1 MSGGFLAPINCYN
14 KSMLEKS
21 PTVRALKALFNFIR
35 VSFRKYTIF
44 VLHLSPHQNMLQAL
58 LLYTLI
64 CFTLL
69 CMPFTR
75 LVPVGIIDNLFTA
88 ASAASTT
95 GLTSVNFAESYNFLG
110 KLIVLFFIQIGG
122 IGYMTMSSFIYLS
135 FSHRLRHRHTE
146 VLNSEFALPRTVR
159 LNEFLH
165 AVIIFTFLA
174 ETIGAFFLY
183 NYFYRHG
190 YGVADSLWYAVFH
203 SVSAFCTAGFSLFP
217 DSFIGFEAS
226 KTINLVISLLALAGA
241 MGFIVVTDLFN
252 RILRRTQEISY
263 TTKIIILSTMAALLG
278 GSFIIMLTN
287 PGLDASAA
295 LFQSVAAMTTAGF
308 STVPISSWAP
318 CSLLI
323 IMALMTIGGSPSGTG
338 GGLKTTTFTCL
349 VATVSSHLFGR
360 KHITFLGRQIPIHRL
375 YIANSTFIFYA
386 ILLFITLFLL
396 TWTET
401 LPFMDILFEAVAAL
415 GTGGMSIG
423 ATAKLSILGKLIII
437 AAMIIG
443 RVGVLTFGLAL
454 LQRTEHELED
464 EEKSVKREDLA
475 V

>member
-1 MSGGFLAPINCYN
+1 M
-14 KSMLEKS
+14 
-21 PTVRALKALFNFIR
+21 RAIYTLLHWIR
-35 VSFRKYTIF
+35 VSLRKYAIF

-58 LLYTLI
+58 ILYTLI
-64 CFTLL
+64 CFLL
-69 CMPFTR
+69 LSMPFTR
-75 LVPVGIIDNLFTA
+75 LVPVGILDNLFTA

-95 GLTSVNFAESYNFLG
+95 GLTSVNFAQSYNFLG
-110 KLIVLFFIQIGG
+110 KLIVLLFIQAGG

-135 FSHRLRHRHTE
+135 FSHRLKHRHME
-146 VLNSEFALPRTVR
+146 VLNNEFALPRTVR
-159 LNEFLH
+159 LNDFLH
-165 AVIIFTFLA
+165 AVIIFTFVA
-174 ETIGAFFLY
+174 EAIGAFFLT
-183 NYFYRHG
+183 NYFYHHG
-190 YGVADSLWYAVFH
+190 YTIWNALWFGIFH
-203 SVSAFCTAGFSLFP
+203 SISAFCTAGFSLFP
-217 DSFIGFEAS
+217 DSFIGFETS

-252 RILRRTQEISY
+252 RLLRRTQEISY
-263 TTKIIILSTMAALLG
+263 TTKIIILSTMAALLV

-295 LFQSVAAMTTAGF
+295 LFQSVAAMTTAGV
-308 STVPISSWAP
+308 STEPISSWTS

-349 VATVSSHLFGR
+349 VATVTSHLFGR
-360 KHITFLGRQIPIHRL
+360 KYTTFLGRQIPVYRV
-375 YIANSTFIFYA
+375 YMANSTFIFYSM
-386 ILLFITLFLL
+386 LLFITLFLL

-401 LPFMDILFEAVAAL
+401 LPFIDILFEAVAAL

-423 ATAKLSILGKLIII
+423 ATPQLSAMGKLIII

-443 RVGVLTFGLAL
+443 RVGVITFGLAL
-454 LQRTEHELED
+454 LQRDERELEN
-464 EEKSVKREDLA
+464 EEKTVKREDLA